1 MLFRVA
7 GQLPLTTLLA
17 WAWLTFAIEADNA
30 VEAAGSEHLGR
41 LSRISMAMWAN
52 GLRLIGEEGVTVGEL
67 QARAKANCNIGGLER
82 WGWISVGEPGG
93 KRRAGYGTHRG
104 VKGDTVLRPS
114 SRWVVRPPGM
124 AAPDRHR
131 RGEVA
136 STVRG
141 RTGPLI
147 GRSATPTGGRHAL
160 GAT

>member
-41 LSRISMAMWAN
+41 LFRISMAMWAN
-52 GLRLIGEEGVTVGEL
+52 GLRLISEEGVTVGEL

-82 WGWISVGEPGG
+82 WGWILGGRAGWKTPGG
-93 KRRAGYGTHRG
+93 LWHPPRCEGRHRFTA
-104 VKGDTVLRPS
+104 D
-114 SRWVVRPPGM
+114 SRWVVRPPAM
-124 AAPDRHR
+124 ATHDRHG

-141 RTGPLI
+141 RTGPFI
-147 GRSATPTGGRHAL
+147 
-160 GAT
+160 